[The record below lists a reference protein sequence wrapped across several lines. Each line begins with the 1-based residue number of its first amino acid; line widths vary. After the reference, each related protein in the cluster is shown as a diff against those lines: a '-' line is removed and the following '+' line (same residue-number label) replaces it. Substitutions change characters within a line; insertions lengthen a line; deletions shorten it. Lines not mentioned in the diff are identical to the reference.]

1 MQIAEKYRLPRI
13 TLNEDAQQKMLRYK
27 WPGNV
32 RQLKNITEQMS
43 VLSEKREIDLETI
56 SRFIPDDDT
65 STLPAPIATTDN
77 HSYEKEREALFKVLF
92 DLRQNVSDLRRELN
106 GLRKQIDETNNIATQ
121 GQALSQEY
129 VNNLEA
135 THAERL
141 ESVPAAEDA
150 VAEEIS
156 DTDFELESLNLNDQ
170 ERRNIIKALERNHG
184 NRKKTA
190 QELGISDRTLYRKIN
205 LYGLAKN

>member
-1 MQIAEKYRLPRI
+1 M
-13 TLNEDAQQKMLRYK
+13 
-27 WPGNV
+27 
-32 RQLKNITEQMS
+32 
-43 VLSEKREIDLETI
+43 
-56 SRFIPDDDT
+56 
-65 STLPAPIATTDN
+65 
-77 HSYEKEREALFKVLF
+77 
-92 DLRQNVSDLRRELN
+92 
-106 GLRKQIDETNNIATQ
+106 RKQIDETNNIATQ
-121 GQALSQEY
+121 GQALSQQY

-135 THAERL
+135 THTERL

>member
-1 MQIAEKYRLPRI
+1 M
-13 TLNEDAQQKMLRYK
+13 
-27 WPGNV
+27 
-32 RQLKNITEQMS
+32 
-43 VLSEKREIDLETI
+43 
-56 SRFIPDDDT
+56 
-65 STLPAPIATTDN
+65 
-77 HSYEKEREALFKVLF
+77 LF

-106 GLRKQIDETNNIATQ
+106 GLRKQIDETNTIATQ
-121 GQALSQEY
+121 GQALSQQY

-135 THAERL
+135 PHTERL
-141 ESVPAAEDA
+141 ESVPVAEDA

-156 DTDFELESLNLNDQ
+156 DVDFEQESLNLNEQ